1 LRGFIPPEFSGGAG
15 QLQRT
20 EILVVGAGP
29 AGLTTAYM
37 LAKAGRDVTVIE
49 RDPIYVGGISRTVNY
64 KGFLFD
70 IGGHRLFSKS
80 KEVVAL
86 WEKSSPMISSSGGAS
101 HAYSIAASSILS
113 AESVRGAAQSRASA
127 ERCLHGVLCLGQSL
141 PRQKTQNLSR
151 LGAQPVR

>member
-49 RDPIYVGGISRTVNY
+49 RDPIYVGGISRTVITRA
-64 KGFLFD
+64 F
-70 IGGHRLFSKS
+70 FSTSAAIASSRNRRKS
-80 KEVVAL
+80 SRYGM
-86 WEKSSPMISSSGGAS
+86 KSSPMISSSGRAS
-101 HAYSIAASSILS
+101 HAYSIAASSI
-113 AESVRGAAQSRASA
+113 RIR
-127 ERCLHGVLCLGQSL
+127 
-141 PRQKTQNLSR
+141 
-151 LGAQPVR
+151 